1 MGSNDERTK
10 RMTNKLVKQ
19 YITSYVLDIIP
30 VKIINH
36 NELEELTL
44 TDSKISEI
52 ARLFKMKENYYH
64 SLISV
69 LFVTDKS
76 VNEITEALAYNH
88 PICTQ
93 DGLPTKRIRKLDIKT
108 QSFTSS
114 TSSTYK
120 KSK

>member
-36 NELEELTL
+36 NELEKLPL

-52 ARLFKMKENYYH
+52 ARFFKIKQTDYR

-69 LFVTDKS
+69 FCVTDKYL
-76 VNEITEALAYNH
+76 NDITEALAYNQ
-88 PICTQ
+88 PIFTQ
-93 DGLPTKRIRKLDIKT
+93 DVYLQR
-108 QSFTSS
+108 
-114 TSSTYK
+114 
-120 KSK
+120 